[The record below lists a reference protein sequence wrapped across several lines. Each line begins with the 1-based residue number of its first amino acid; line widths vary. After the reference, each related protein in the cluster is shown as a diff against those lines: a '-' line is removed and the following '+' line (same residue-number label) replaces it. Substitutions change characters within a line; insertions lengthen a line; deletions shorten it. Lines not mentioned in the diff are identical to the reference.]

1 MLSQKPADADA
12 SIRLT
17 DTDAALARLSAVQKQ
32 YLTDPFIRALVP
44 RAHLQPPRPPLINI
58 GTFVR
63 TVAIDD
69 LVQQWLDIGKKCQI
83 VSLGAGS
90 DTRFWRLATGPYKD
104 ILAAYIELDFA
115 ENTMKKAMAIR
126 KSKEL
131 GAILGNDVKLA
142 QGGTALHSPVYHLI
156 PADLRDPP
164 STSLKP
170 LGEPTDNGKPLLD
183 PSLPTLL
190 LFECVLCYMSPE
202 ASNTLL
208 RWFSDYTS
216 AALGAIVYEMFGL
229 EDSFGKV
236 MVSNLK
242 ARNVTLPGA
251 GPYKTLANL
260 PNRFL
265 SLGYTKAQALTLK
278 DIRKQYIDLS
288 ELERISRLEFLDE
301 VEELDLVLDHYAI
314 TWGVSLPSS
323 APSEPWRGWA
333 LKQKQREEEED

>member
-1 MLSQKPADADA
+1 MLSQKPPDLDA

-32 YLTDPFIRALVP
+32 YLSDPFIKALVP
-44 RAHLQPPRPPLINI
+44 RAQFQPARPPLINV

-90 DTRFWRLATGPYKD
+90 DTRYWRLATGPYKD
-104 ILAAYIELDFA
+104 SLSAYIEVDFA

-131 GAILGNDVKLA
+131 NAVLGSDVKLA
-142 QGGTALHSPVYHLI
+142 QGGTALHSPIYHLL

-164 STSLKP
+164 SVALKP
-170 LGEPTDNGKPLLD
+170 LAELGNTGKPILD

-208 RWFSDYTS
+208 RWFSEYTS
-216 AALGAIVYEMFGL
+216 SVLGTMVYEMFGL
-229 EDSFGKV
+229 EDSFGRV
-236 MVSNLK
+236 MVNNLK

-251 GPYKTLANL
+251 EPYPTLASL

-265 SLGYTKAQALTLK
+265 TLGYTAAHALTLK
-278 DIRKQYIDLS
+278 DIRRQYINPQ
-288 ELERISRLEFLDE
+288 ELERISKLEFLDE

-314 TWGVSLPSS
+314 TWGVLLPSPDS
-323 APSEPWRGWA
+323 LSWRNWG
-333 LKQKQREEEED
+333 LKQKQREEEEY